1 MPMSLETRLLD
12 TLKDL
17 RKNRDAAQDLVWELE
32 GSVSVDRYK
41 TLYYEDLE
49 QYQVFCEAYI
59 IKLLSR
65 FVSGRDNI
73 EILLA
78 AFGLLQGYENIGS
91 VNERRVLYA
100 DKAVNT
106 NKQISSDWA
115 DPSSS
120 LQKIEDR
127 IIKKLVERLLTA
139 ISQASGEPLGFAAN
153 IYIDLLDRFPERLP
167 AKYPMPQPSYLG
179 GAFLV
184 EGSPRKIPRTT
195 EKAAE
200 ACGYTV
206 VTKVRIKGDPDR
218 TWKDTVNIRAGD
230 QVEYQII
237 YKNISD
243 ANHANVTVSDEIPAN
258 MQYVSGSTVLIN
270 SGNRTG
276 VIVENDA
283 LVEGGLNIGS
293 YNSGEDASVR
303 FTAKAVD
310 TSSATGE
317 EQLINRSQVAV
328 GDSVLESRT
337 EVKVA
342 YSWGPARPLYKFDQ
356 PADHAV
362 FNSVMDNP
370 LIGDERYFVRIEEKR
385 SGRPYSGNIMLE
397 ANKQYEVYIYYHN
410 HADISLNDPAHKS
423 TGVARDVRL
432 STNFPN
438 CLKAGERGS
447 INASLT
453 STTTNPPAVWSGA
466 YITAKTNMTLHYVE
480 GSAKIYNNWKANGRV
495 LSINLF
501 SDKGTFLGLN
511 ELNGIVL
518 GGKKEFSGYV
528 VYTIQTKAIREHK

>member
-41 TLYYEDLE
+41 TLYHEDLE

-78 AFGLLQGYENIGS
+78 AFGLLQGYEDIGS

-127 IIKKLVERLLTA
+127 IIKKLVERLLAA
-139 ISQASGEPLGFAAN
+139 IGQTSGEPLGLAAN
-153 IYIDLLDRFPERLP
+153 VYIDLLERFPERLP

-179 GAFLV
+179 GAFIV

-195 EKAAE
+195 EKATE

-243 ANHANVTVSDEIPAN
+243 ASHANVTVSDEIPAN

-276 VIVENDA
+276 VVVENDA

-293 YNSGEDASVR
+293 YHSGEDARVQ
-303 FTAKAVD
+303 FTAEAKD
-310 TSSATGE
+310 TGLTDGSEKLVNQSK
-317 EQLINRSQVAV
+317 VAV
-328 GDSVLESRT
+328 GDKVLHKHT
-337 EVKVA
+337 EVTVK
-342 YSWGPARPLYKFDQ
+342 YGWGPERPTYKFDQ

-362 FNSVMDNP
+362 FNSVTDNP
-370 LIGDERYFVRIEEKR
+370 VLGDERFFVRIEEKS
-385 SGRPYSGNIMLE
+385 SGRAYSGNITLE
-397 ANKQYEVYIYYHN
+397 AGKQYEVYIYYHN
-410 HADISLNDPAHKS
+410 NAAWELNRAEHKYK
-423 TGVARDVRL
+423 GVARNVRL
-432 STNFPN
+432 IANFPTK
-438 CLKAGERGS
+438 LTAGERKHVS
-447 INASLT
+447 AIIRADNT
-453 STTTNPPAVWSGA
+453 DPEAVWARA
-466 YITAKTNMTLHYVE
+466 YIIAKEDMTLHYVT
-480 GSAKIYNNWKANGRV
+480 GSAKIYNDWKANGSV
-495 LSINLF
+495 LSIKLF
-501 SDKGTFLGLN
+501 SSDGTFLGLDA
-511 ELNGIVL
+511 LNGVIL
-518 GGKKEFSGYV
+518 GDQKLYSGYV
-528 VYTIQTKAIREHK
+528 VYTILTKAAQDS